1 MKEAIEEGKD
11 KEVREL
17 DQEGTATQG
26 LSPVPLAQ
34 SRMPGLGT
42 QGEEQSGPLLSF
54 PSDH

>member
-11 KEVREL
+11 KKVREL